1 MSDVQN
7 EKLNALRDL
16 ILDRADGQRTVL
28 LREARQEADAWVAQE
43 TEKLAREAELVVQDA
58 RNRSE
63 DIRRRQI
70 LTAERERSTETL
82 RLQNRLLGEALGMLQ
97 DELVK
102 LRERGDYPQILA
114 GLILEAL
121 AAAGAEGTY
130 RVRLAAADADLGD
143 QVVWMAKTERPGL
156 DLAFDPSP
164 APILGG
170 LWLASEDGRRQ
181 VNADWHQRA
190 REMADELA
198 GRLMPLL

>member
-102 LRERGDYPQILA
+102 LRERGD
-114 GLILEAL
+114 
-121 AAAGAEGTY
+121 
-130 RVRLAAADADLGD
+130 
-143 QVVWMAKTERPGL
+143 
-156 DLAFDPSP
+156 
-164 APILGG
+164 
-170 LWLASEDGRRQ
+170 
-181 VNADWHQRA
+181 
-190 REMADELA
+190 
-198 GRLMPLL
+198 

>member
-7 EKLNALRDL
+7 EKLNALRDI
-16 ILDRADGQRTVL
+16 ILDRADGQRSVL
-28 LREARQEADAWVAQE
+28 LREAKQEADAWTAQE
-43 TEKLAREAELVVQDA
+43 PEKLDRETDLVLQDA

-97 DELVK
+97 AELVR
-102 LRERGDYPQILA
+102 LRDRDDYPQILA
-114 GLILEAL
+114 GLVLEGV
-121 AAAGAEGTY
+121 AAAGQEGTY
-130 RVRLAAADADLGD
+130 RVRLAAADAALGD
-143 QVVWMAKTERPGL
+143 QVVGMAKTERPGL
-156 DLAFDPSP
+156 ELTYAPNP
-164 APILGG
+164 APVLGG
-170 LWLASEDGRRQ
+170 VWLASEDGRRQ

-198 GRLMPLL
+198 ERLMPLL

>member
-121 AAAGAEGTY
+121 AAAGA
-130 RVRLAAADADLGD
+130 DLGD

-156 DLAFDPSP
+156 DLSFDPSP

>member
-156 DLAFDPSP
+156 DLSFDPSP